1 MLAKNKKSCCCFSR
15 TSRRTHKNFTLI
27 ELLVVIAIIAILAG
41 MLLPALSQARN
52 KAKSIS
58 CVNNLKQLGTAL
70 NGYVSDYDG
79 FFSPQEVTSASKV
92 AWCGSRDS
100 SNDPFEPEGGLL
112 YTYLGKSKSI
122 KNCPDAPQV
131 SSTGDFGGF
140 GTNAGCGGYG
150 YNGTYL
156 GRQQVS
162 DWTAPTAYYPAKITQ
177 VKNTSETLAFGDS
190 AGVDTNKELIQV
202 YSITPPQ
209 SAWGAATPDM
219 HFRHNN
225 QVNVSWVDG
234 HVGSE
239 KMSFSHQH
247 YNLSSLAETQI
258 MNLGWFGGDNNDL
271 FDRK

>member
-1 MLAKNKKSCCCFSR
+1 MLTKTRKSCCYSNR
-15 TSRRTHKNFTLI
+15 IDRKYYQDFTLI

-79 FFSPQEVTSASKV
+79 FFSPQEVTSASEV
-92 AWCGSRDS
+92 AWCGSRNNF
-100 SNDPFEPEGGLL
+100 NDPFEPEGGLL

-122 KNCPDAPQV
+122 KECPDAPQV
-131 SSTGDFGGF
+131 SKTGSFGGIG
-140 GTNAGCGGYG
+140 GTNAGGGGYG

-156 GRQQVS
+156 GRQG
-162 DWTAPTAYYPAKITQ
+162 DWGTPQYYYPAKITQ
-177 VKNTSETLAFGDS
+177 VKNTSETLSFGDS
-190 AGVDTNKELIQV
+190 AGINANKELVQV

-209 SAWGAATPDM
+209 SSWGAATPDM

-225 QVNVSWVDG
+225 QANVSWVDG
-234 HVGSE
+234 HVGSG

-247 YNLSSLAETQI
+247 YNLSSLVETET
-258 MNLGWFGGDNNDL
+258 MNLGWFGEDNNDL
-271 FDRK
+271 FDLK